1 MVMKISEAG
10 IKLICKWEEFRPYAY
25 VCPAGLWTI
34 GYGHTG
40 GVKPTD
46 KIDLAQGEAYLRK
59 DLEIVERCLNS
70 LTIKLNQNQY
80 DALCSLIFNIG
91 TGNFLR
97 STLLKCL
104 QAEQYDKASSEFLKW
119 RKANGKV
126 LKGLEARRKDEQELF
141 DKGF

>member
-1 MVMKISEAG
+1 MGMKISEAG
-10 IKLICKWEEFRPYAY
+10 IKLICKWEEFRGYAY

-34 GYGHTG
+34 GYGHTDR
-40 GVKPTD
+40 VKPTD
-46 KIDLAQGEAYLRK
+46 KIDLAQGEAYLRQ
-59 DLEIVERCLNS
+59 DLEIVERCLNA
-70 LTIKLNQNQY
+70 LKLELNQNQY

-97 STLLKCL
+97 STLLKDL
-104 QAEQYDKASSEFLKW
+104 QAKQYDKASAEFLKW

>member
-10 IKLICKWEEFRPYAY
+10 IKLICKWEEFRGYAY

-59 DLEIVERCLNS
+59 DLEVVERCLNS
-70 LTIKLNQNQY
+70 LAIKLNQNQY

-104 QAEQYDKASSEFLKW
+104 QAKQYDKASAEFLKW

-141 DKGF
+141 NK

>member
-34 GYGHTG
+34 GYGHTC

-46 KIDLAQGEAYLRK
+46 KIGLVQGEAYLRK

-70 LTIKLNQNQY
+70 LAIKLNQNQY

-97 STLLKCL
+97 STMLKYL
-104 QAEQYDKASSEFLKW
+104 QAKQYDKASSEFLKW

-141 DKGF
+141 NKGI

>member
-10 IKLICKWEEFRPYAY
+10 IKLICKWEEFIPYAY

-46 KIDLAQGEAYLRK
+46 KIDLAQGEVYLRK

-70 LTIKLNQNQY
+70 LKLELNQNQY

-104 QAEQYDKASSEFLKW
+104 QAK
-119 RKANGKV
+119 
-126 LKGLEARRKDEQELF
+126 
-141 DKGF
+141 

>member
-34 GYGHTG
+34 GYGHAG

-46 KIDLAQGEAYLRK
+46 KIGLTQGEEYLRQDLAT
-59 DLEIVERCLNS
+59 VEKCLNA
-70 LTIKLNQNQY
+70 LKLELNQNQY

-104 QAEQYDKASSEFLKW
+104 QAKQYDKASAEFLKW

-126 LKGLEARRKDEQELF
+126 LKGLQARRKTEQELF
-141 DKGF
+141 NK

>member
-10 IKLICKWEEFRPYAY
+10 IKLICEWEEFKPYAY

-46 KIDLAQGEAYLRK
+46 KIDIAQGEAYLRN
-59 DLEIVERCLNS
+59 DLEIVERCLNA
-70 LTIKLNQNQY
+70 LKLELNQNQY

-91 TGNFLR
+91 IGNFKR
-97 STLLKCL
+97 STMLKYL
-104 QAEQYDKASSEFLKW
+104 QAKQYDKASGEFLKW

-141 DKGF
+141 NKGI

>member
-1 MVMKISEAG
+1 MVMKISEVG
-10 IKLICKWEEFRPYAY
+10 IKLICKWEEFRGYAY

-59 DLEIVERCLNS
+59 DLEIVERCLNA
-70 LTIKLNQNQY
+70 LELELNQNQY

-97 STLLKCL
+97 STLLKHL
-104 QAEQYDKASSEFLKW
+104 RAKQYDKASAEFLKW

-141 DKGF
+141 NKGI

>member
-10 IKLICKWEEFRPYAY
+10 IELICKWEEFRGYAY

-46 KIDLAQGEAYLRK
+46 KIDPAQGEAYLQQ
-59 DLEIVERCLNS
+59 DLEIVERCLNY
-70 LTIKLNQNQY
+70 LKLDLNQNQY

-91 TGNFLR
+91 IGNFKR
-97 STLLKCL
+97 STMLKYL
-104 QAEQYDKASSEFLKW
+104 RAKQYDKASAEFLKW

-141 DKGF
+141 NKGL

>member
-10 IKLICKWEEFRPYAY
+10 IKIICKWEEFRGYAY

-34 GYGHTG
+34 GYGHTDR
-40 GVKPTD
+40 VKPTD
-46 KIDLAQGEAYLRK
+46 KIDLAQGEAYLRQ
-59 DLEIVERCLNS
+59 DLEIVERCLNA
-70 LTIKLNQNQY
+70 LKLELNQNQY

-97 STLLKCL
+97 STLLKDL
-104 QAEQYDKASSEFLKW
+104 QAKQYDKASAEFLKW

-141 DKGF
+141 NKGF

>member
-10 IKLICKWEEFRPYAY
+10 IKLICKWEEFRGYAY

-34 GYGHTG
+34 GYGHTNN
-40 GVKPTD
+40 VKPTD
-46 KIDLAQGEAYLRK
+46 KIGLAQGEAYLRQ
-59 DLEIVERCLNS
+59 DLKIVERCLNA
-70 LTIKLNQNQY
+70 LKLELNQNQY

-97 STLLKCL
+97 STLLKYL
-104 QAEQYDKASSEFLKW
+104 QAKQYDKASAEFLKW
-119 RKANGKV
+119 RKAHGKV

-141 DKGF
+141 NK

>member
-10 IKLICKWEEFRPYAY
+10 IKLICKWEEFRSYAY

-46 KIDLAQGEAYLRK
+46 KIDIAQGEAYLRQ
-59 DLEIVERCLNS
+59 DLEIVERCLNA
-70 LTIKLNQNQY
+70 LKLKLNQNQY

-91 TGNFLR
+91 IGKFKR
-97 STLLKCL
+97 STMLRYL
-104 QAEQYDKASSEFLKW
+104 QAKQYDKASAEFLKW

-141 DKGF
+141 NKGI

>member
-46 KIDLAQGEAYLRK
+46 KIGLVQGEAYLRK

-70 LTIKLNQNQY
+70 LAIKLNQNQY

-97 STLLKCL
+97 STMLKYL
-104 QAEQYDKASSEFLKW
+104 QAKQYDKASSEFLKW

-141 DKGF
+141 NKGI

>member
-1 MVMKISEAG
+1 MVMKISEVG
-10 IKLICKWEEFRPYAY
+10 IKLICKWEEFRGYAY

-59 DLEIVERCLNS
+59 DLEIVERCLNA
-70 LTIKLNQNQY
+70 LELELNQNQY

-97 STLLKCL
+97 STLLKHL
-104 QAEQYDKASSEFLKW
+104 RAKQYDKASAEFLKW

-141 DKGF
+141 NKGC

>member
-10 IKLICKWEEFRPYAY
+10 IKLICKWEEFRTYAY

-34 GYGHTG
+34 GYGHTDR
-40 GVKPTD
+40 VKPTD

-59 DLEIVERCLNS
+59 DLEIVERCLNA
-70 LTIKLNQNQY
+70 LKLELNQNQY

-97 STLLKCL
+97 STLLKHL
-104 QAEQYDKASSEFLKW
+104 RAKQYDKASAEFLKW

-141 DKGF
+141 NKEI

>member
-10 IKLICKWEEFRPYAY
+10 VKLICKWEEFRTYAY

-46 KIDLAQGEAYLRK
+46 KIDIAQGEAYLRK

-70 LTIKLNQNQY
+70 LAIKLNQNQY

-97 STLLKCL
+97 STMLKYL
-104 QAEQYDKASSEFLKW
+104 QAKQYDKASAEFLKW

-141 DKGF
+141 NKGS

>member
-10 IKLICKWEEFRPYAY
+10 IKLICKWEEFRVYAY

-34 GYGHTG
+34 GYGHTDR
-40 GVKPTD
+40 VKPTD

-70 LTIKLNQNQY
+70 LAIKLNQNQY

-91 TGNFLR
+91 IGNFLR

-104 QAEQYDKASSEFLKW
+104 QAKQYDKASAEFLKW

-141 DKGF
+141 NK

>member
-1 MVMKISEAG
+1 MEMKISEAG

-46 KIDLAQGEAYLRK
+46 KIGLTQGEEYLRQDLAT
-59 DLEIVERCLNS
+59 VEKCLNA
-70 LTIKLNQNQY
+70 LELELNQNQY

-97 STLLKCL
+97 STMLKYL
-104 QAEQYDKASSEFLKW
+104 KAKQYDKASAEFLKW

-141 DKGF
+141 DKGI

>member
-1 MVMKISEAG
+1 MVMKISEVG
-10 IKLICKWEEFRPYAY
+10 IKLICKWEEFRGYAY

-59 DLEIVERCLNS
+59 DLEIVERCLNA
-70 LTIKLNQNQY
+70 LELELNQNQY

-97 STLLKCL
+97 STLLKHL
-104 QAEQYDKASSEFLKW
+104 RAKQYDKASAEFLKW
-119 RKANGKV
+119 RKAYGKV
-126 LKGLEARRKDEQELF
+126 IKGLEARRKDEQELF
-141 DKGF
+141 NK

>member
-10 IKLICKWEEFRPYAY
+10 IKLICKWEEFRGCAY

-34 GYGHTG
+34 GYGHTDR
-40 GVKPTD
+40 VKPTD

-70 LTIKLNQNQY
+70 LAIKLNQNQY

-91 TGNFLR
+91 IGNFLR

-104 QAEQYDKASSEFLKW
+104 QAKQYDKASAEFLKW

-141 DKGF
+141 NK

>member
-10 IKLICKWEEFRPYAY
+10 IKLICRWEEFRGYAY

-70 LTIKLNQNQY
+70 LVIKLNQNQY

-104 QAEQYDKASSEFLKW
+104 QAKQYDKASAEFLKW

-141 DKGF
+141 NK

>member
-70 LTIKLNQNQY
+70 LAIKLNQNQY

-104 QAEQYDKASSEFLKW
+104 QAKQYDKASAEFLKW

-141 DKGF
+141 DKGI

>member
-10 IKLICKWEEFRPYAY
+10 IKLICKWEEFRSYAY

-46 KIDLAQGEAYLRK
+46 KIDLAQGEAYLRQ
-59 DLEIVERCLNS
+59 DLEIVERCLNA
-70 LTIKLNQNQY
+70 LKLELNQNQY

-91 TGNFLR
+91 IGKFKR
-97 STLLKCL
+97 STMLKYL
-104 QAEQYDKASSEFLKW
+104 RAKQFDKASAEFLKW

-141 DKGF
+141 NNGI

>member
-1 MVMKISEAG
+1 MVMKISEVG
-10 IKLICKWEEFRPYAY
+10 IKLICKWEEFRAYAY

-34 GYGHTG
+34 GYGHTDR
-40 GVKPTD
+40 VKPTD

-70 LTIKLNQNQY
+70 LAIKLNQNQY

-104 QAEQYDKASSEFLKW
+104 QAKQYDKASAEFLKW

>member
-10 IKLICKWEEFRPYAY
+10 IKLICKWEEFRGYAY

-46 KIDLAQGEAYLRK
+46 KIDPAQGEAYLRK
-59 DLEIVERCLNS
+59 DLEIVERCLNA
-70 LTIKLNQNQY
+70 LKLELNQNQY

-91 TGNFLR
+91 IGKFKR
-97 STLLKCL
+97 STMLKYL
-104 QAEQYDKASSEFLKW
+104 QAKQYDKASAEFLKW
-119 RKANGKV
+119 RKANGKA

-141 DKGF
+141 NKGI

>member
-46 KIDLAQGEAYLRK
+46 KIDLDQGEAYLRK

-70 LTIKLNQNQY
+70 LAIKLNQNQY

-91 TGNFLR
+91 TGNFLH
-97 STLLKCL
+97 STLLKYL
-104 QAEQYDKASSEFLKW
+104 KTKQYDKASAEFLKW

>member
-10 IKLICKWEEFRPYAY
+10 IKLICKWKEFRPYAY

-46 KIDLAQGEAYLRK
+46 KIGLTQGEEYLRQDLATVEKRLNALK
-59 DLEIVERCLNS
+59 LE
-70 LTIKLNQNQY
+70 LNQNQY

-97 STLLKCL
+97 STLLKYL
-104 QAEQYDKASSEFLKW
+104 QAKQYDKASAEFLKL

-126 LKGLEARRKDEQELF
+126 IKGLEDRHKDEQELF
-141 DKGF
+141 NKGI

>member
-10 IKLICKWEEFRPYAY
+10 IKLICKWEEFRGYAY

-40 GVKPTD
+40 RVKPTD

-70 LTIKLNQNQY
+70 LAIKLNQNQY

-104 QAEQYDKASSEFLKW
+104 QAKQYDKASAEFLKW

-141 DKGF
+141 NK

>member
-10 IKLICKWEEFRPYAY
+10 IKLICKWEEFRGYAY

-40 GVKPTD
+40 RVKPTD
-46 KIDLAQGEAYLRK
+46 KIDLSQGEAYLRQ
-59 DLEIVERCLNS
+59 DLEIVERCLNA
-70 LTIKLNQNQY
+70 LELELNQNQY

-97 STLLKCL
+97 STLLKHL
-104 QAEQYDKASSEFLKW
+104 QAKQYDKASAEFLKW

-141 DKGF
+141 NKEI

>member
-10 IKLICKWEEFRPYAY
+10 IKLICKWEEFRDYAY
-25 VCPAGLWTI
+25 VWPAGLWTI

-46 KIDLAQGEAYLRK
+46 KIDLAQGEAYLRQ
-59 DLEIVERCLNS
+59 DLEIVERCLNA
-70 LTIKLNQNQY
+70 LKLELNQNQY

-91 TGNFLR
+91 TGKFKR
-97 STLLKCL
+97 STMLKYL
-104 QAEQYDKASSEFLKW
+104 KTKQYDKASAEFLKW

-141 DKGF
+141 NKGT

>member
-10 IKLICKWEEFRPYAY
+10 IKLICKWEEFRGYAY

-34 GYGHTG
+34 GYGHTDR
-40 GVKPTD
+40 VKPTD
-46 KIDLAQGEAYLRK
+46 KIDLAQGESYLRQ
-59 DLEIVERCLNS
+59 DLEIVERCLNA
-70 LTIKLNQNQY
+70 LELELNQNQY

-91 TGNFLR
+91 IGNFKR
-97 STLLKCL
+97 STMLKYL
-104 QAEQYDKASSEFLKW
+104 QAKQYDKASAEFLKW

-141 DKGF
+141 NKGI

>member
-10 IKLICKWEEFRPYAY
+10 IELICKWEEFRPYAY

-46 KIDLAQGEAYLRK
+46 KIDLVQGEAYLRK

-70 LTIKLNQNQY
+70 LAIKLNQNQY

-97 STLLKCL
+97 STMLKYIK
-104 QAEQYDKASSEFLKW
+104 AKQYDKASAEFLKW

-141 DKGF
+141 NKGI

>member
-10 IKLICKWEEFRPYAY
+10 IKLICKWEEFRSYAY

-46 KIDLAQGEAYLRK
+46 KIDLAQGEAYLRQ
-59 DLEIVERCLNS
+59 DLEIVERCLNA
-70 LTIKLNQNQY
+70 LKLELNQNQY

-97 STLLKCL
+97 STLLKHL
-104 QAEQYDKASSEFLKW
+104 RAKQYDKASAEFLKW

-141 DKGF
+141 NNGI

>member
-1 MVMKISEAG
+1 MVMKISEVG
-10 IKLICKWEEFRPYAY
+10 IKLICKWEEFRGYAY

-59 DLEIVERCLNS
+59 DLEIVERCLNA
-70 LTIKLNQNQY
+70 LELELNQNQY

-97 STLLKCL
+97 STMLKYL
-104 QAEQYDKASSEFLKW
+104 QAKQYDKASAEFLKW

-141 DKGF
+141 NKGC

>member
-46 KIDLAQGEAYLRK
+46 KIDLTQGEAYLRQ
-59 DLEIVERCLNS
+59 DLEIVERCLNA
-70 LTIKLNQNQY
+70 LKLELNQNQY

-97 STLLKCL
+97 STMLKYL
-104 QAEQYDKASSEFLKW
+104 QAKQYDKASAEFLKW

>member
-10 IKLICKWEEFRPYAY
+10 IKLICKWEEFRDYAY

-34 GYGHTG
+34 GYGHTDR
-40 GVKPTD
+40 VKPTD
-46 KIDLAQGEAYLRK
+46 KIDLAQGEAYLRQ

-70 LTIKLNQNQY
+70 LKLELNQNQY

-97 STLLKCL
+97 STLLKYL
-104 QAEQYDKASSEFLKW
+104 KAKQYDKASAEFLKW

-141 DKGF
+141 NKGI

>member
-10 IKLICKWEEFRPYAY
+10 IKLICKWEEFRSYAY

-34 GYGHTG
+34 GYGHTDR
-40 GVKPTD
+40 VKPTD
-46 KIDLAQGEAYLRK
+46 KIDLAQGEAYLRQ
-59 DLEIVERCLNS
+59 DLEIVERCLNA
-70 LTIKLNQNQY
+70 LELELNQNQY

-91 TGNFLR
+91 IGKFKR
-97 STLLKCL
+97 STLLKYL
-104 QAEQYDKASSEFLKW
+104 QAKQYDKASAEFLKW

-141 DKGF
+141 NNGI

>member
-10 IKLICKWEEFRPYAY
+10 IKLICKWEEFRGYAY

-34 GYGHTG
+34 GYGHTDR
-40 GVKPTD
+40 VKPTD

-70 LTIKLNQNQY
+70 LAIKLNQNQY

-91 TGNFLR
+91 IGNFLR

-104 QAEQYDKASSEFLKW
+104 QAKQYDKASAEFLKW

-141 DKGF
+141 NK